1 MSWIEEQH
9 LSSSNRHQ
17 RWWLGLSIA
26 LLSGLVIFVSIIV
39 AVTGQPMAA
48 LLTVCSMVLIGIS
61 CVLYRRLHLARLQRE
76 EALALVSRKQWP
88 TCEGLCHLESSLAK
102 CAVRRIQVLQAEI
115 ADLQGREQRLKVQA
129 HHDGLTG
136 LANRF
141 LLTDRFQFAVERAK
155 RSGQSF
161 ALLMVDLNDFK
172 AINDHHGH
180 VAGDEV
186 LVVTAQRLLS
196 AVRASD
202 TVARIGGDEF
212 VLIIESIEDPQEMV
226 HIGEK
231 LFDMLTD
238 PITLNTGVVAK
249 LGASIG
255 LALYPDDGGS
265 LNDLLHVA
273 DQAMY
278 ECKSTGSMS
287 LQ

>member
-1 MSWIEEQH
+1 MSGIEEH
-9 LSSSNRHQ
+9 LSSSNRRQ
-17 RWWLGLSIA
+17 RWWLGLSVA
-26 LLSGLVIFVSIIV
+26 LLLGLAIFVSINIV
-39 AVTGQPMAA
+39 VTGQPIAA
-48 LLTVCSMVLIGIS
+48 LLTVCSMALIGIS
-61 CVLYRRLHLARLQRE
+61 FVLYRQLHLARSQRD
-76 EALALVSRKQWP
+76 EALALVSTKQWP
-88 TCEGLCHLESSLAK
+88 TCEGLCHLESSLAE
-102 CAVRRIQVLQAEI
+102 CAARRIQMLQAEI

-141 LLTDRFQFAVERAK
+141 LLTDRFQFTVERAK
-155 RSGQSF
+155 RSGHSF

-186 LVVTAQRLLS
+186 LVITAQRLLG

-212 VLIIESIEDPQEMV
+212 VLIIESIEDPLEMRR
-226 HIGEK
+226 IGEK
-231 LFDMLTD
+231 LFDMLND
-238 PITLNTGVVAK
+238 PITLNTGVVEK

-255 LALYPDDGGS
+255 LALYPNDGDS

-278 ECKSTGSMS
+278 ECKSTGFMS
-287 LQ
+287 LH

>member
-1 MSWIEEQH
+1 MSWIEEH
-9 LSSSNRHQ
+9 LSSSNRLQ

-26 LLSGLVIFVSIIV
+26 LLLGLAIFVSINMV
-39 AVTGQPMAA
+39 MAGQPMAA
-48 LLTVCSMVLIGIS
+48 LLTVCSMALIGIS
-61 CVLYRRLHLARLQRE
+61 FVLYRQLHLARSQRE
-76 EALALVSRKQWP
+76 EALALVSTKQWP
-88 TCEGLCHLESSLAK
+88 TCEGLCHLESSLAE
-102 CAVRRIQVLQAEI
+102 CAARRIQMLQAQI

-141 LLTDRFQFAVERAK
+141 LLTDRFQFTVERAK
-155 RSGQSF
+155 RSGHSF

-186 LVVTAQRLLS
+186 LVVTAQRLLG

-212 VLIIESIEDPQEMV
+212 VLIIESIENPQEMR

-238 PITLNTGVVAK
+238 PITLNTGVVEK

-255 LALYPDDGGS
+255 LALYPEDGAS

-278 ECKSTGSMS
+278 ECKSTGFMS

>member
-1 MSWIEEQH
+1 MSGIEEH
-9 LSSSNRHQ
+9 LSSSNRRQ
-17 RWWLGLSIA
+17 RWWLGLSVA
-26 LLSGLVIFVSIIV
+26 LLLGLAIFVSINIV
-39 AVTGQPMAA
+39 VTGQPMAA
-48 LLTVCSMVLIGIS
+48 LLSVCSMALIGIS
-61 CVLYRRLHLARLQRE
+61 FVLYRQLHLARSQRD
-76 EALALVSRKQWP
+76 EALALVSTKQWP
-88 TCEGLCHLESSLAK
+88 TCEGLCHLESSLAE
-102 CAVRRIQVLQAEI
+102 CAARRIQVLQAEI

-141 LLTDRFQFAVERAK
+141 LLTDRFQLTVERAK
-155 RSGQSF
+155 RSGNSF

-186 LVVTAQRLLS
+186 LVITAQRLLG

-212 VLIIESIEDPQEMV
+212 VLIIESIEDPLEMRR
-226 HIGEK
+226 IGEK

-238 PITLNTGVVAK
+238 PITLSTGVVEK

-255 LALYPDDGGS
+255 LALYPNDGDS

-278 ECKSTGSMS
+278 ECKSTGFMS
-287 LQ
+287 LH

>member
-48 LLTVCSMVLIGIS
+48 LLTVCSMALIGIS

-88 TCEGLCHLESSLAK
+88 TCEGLCHLKPSLAN
-102 CAVRRIQVLQAEI
+102 CAARRIQVLQAEI

-141 LLTDRFQFAVERAK
+141 LLTDRFQFTVERAK

-186 LVVTAQRLLS
+186 LVVTAQRLSS

-212 VLIIESIEDPQEMV
+212 VLIIESIEDPQEML

-255 LALYPDDGGS
+255 LALYPDDGVS